1 MPDDDI
7 VVNPMDLVLLHDDIN
22 TLKKCLQ
29 MLPWYEQKILNLR
42 FGLSGDKPKTLKEC
56 GNIFKCTKENIQLR
70 QKAALTKLKELM
82 SDSDKFFES
91 KQYTKLYD
99 TALTEPLS

>member
-7 VVNPMDLVLLHDDIN
+7 VVDPIDLVLLHDDIS

-29 MLPWYEQKILNLR
+29 MLPWYEQEILNLR

-56 GNIFKCTKENIQLR
+56 GNIFKCTKGSIQLR

-82 SDSDKFFES
+82 SDSDKFFKSE
-91 KQYTKLYD
+91 QYIRLYD
-99 TALTEPLS
+99 TALTESLS

>member
-1 MPDDDI
+1 
-7 VVNPMDLVLLHDDIN
+7 
-22 TLKKCLQ
+22 

-91 KQYTKLYD
+91 KQYTKLYN
-99 TALTEPLS
+99 TTLTESLS